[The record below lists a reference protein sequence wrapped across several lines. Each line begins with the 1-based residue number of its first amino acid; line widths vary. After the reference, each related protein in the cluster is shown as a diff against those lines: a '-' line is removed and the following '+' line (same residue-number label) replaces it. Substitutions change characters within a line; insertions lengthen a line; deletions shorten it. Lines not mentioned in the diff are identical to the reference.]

1 MGETATVMAG
11 AYDRIGECVA
21 PELRGE
27 VAEINMVDFIDPGVA
42 EPLVGVQDEL
52 EEAADAAVKRR
63 RDDR

>member
-21 PELRGE
+21 PEMRGE

-42 EPLVGVQDEL
+42 EPLVGVQDAL
-52 EEAADAAVKRR
+52 QEAAEAAAGERR
-63 RDDR
+63 GGR